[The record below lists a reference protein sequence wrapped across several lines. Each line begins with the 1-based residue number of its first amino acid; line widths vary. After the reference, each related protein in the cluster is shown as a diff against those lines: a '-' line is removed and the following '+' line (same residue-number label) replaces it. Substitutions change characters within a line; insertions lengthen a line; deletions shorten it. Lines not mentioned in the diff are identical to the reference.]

1 MAEQIM
7 QNAAGKTIPAGYKQT
22 EVGVIPEDWDLTPLG
37 NLIEKIEYGSSSKSH
52 VKGLVPVLRMGN
64 LQDGKIN
71 WDDLVFTSNSF
82 EIDKYCLN
90 KGDVL
95 FNRTNSIDLV
105 GKTSIYDGWRKAIFA
120 GYLIRIKTNQLVLDS
135 NYLNFILNTP
145 FARAYGLKVVS
156 VGVSQANI
164 NGQKLKTYPI
174 PHPKQVEEQTAIANV
189 LSDSDALID
198 ALEQLIAKKQ
208 AIKSA
213 TMQQLLTGRTRLPA
227 FTLRPDGTKK
237 GYKPSELGEI
247 PEDWEVMT
255 YGEIFTFLST
265 STNSRADLSNI
276 GEYGYIHYGDIHT
289 KFNNALDLNEFNLP
303 RISSHLAS
311 SSFVENGDVVMA
323 DASEDYEGIGKSVE
337 ICNVG
342 SKKVVAGLHTF
353 LLRDKNKYMADG
365 YRGYLHCIPA
375 VKNSFDR
382 LATGMK
388 VYGLSKNNLAV
399 VPVPVPSQKE
409 QTAIAT
415 ILSDMDN
422 ELQALIQ
429 KLEKASALKQGMM
442 QQLLTG
448 KIRLPLPPNTTQGAS
463 DAN

>member
-7 QNAAGKTIPAGYKQT
+7 QNAVGKNIPAGYKQT
-22 EVGVIPEDWDLTPLG
+22 EVGVIPKDWVVSSIGEVGELTSSKRIFESDYVTDGIPFYRGQEISALIEGKEMKNVCFISKSRFHQLAVRYGAPQRGDILITAVGTLGNSFLVNVDEPFYFKDG
-37 NLIEKIEYGSSSKSH
+37 NLIW
-52 VKGLVPVLRMGN
+52 LRNISG
-64 LQDGKIN
+64 
-71 WDDLVFTSNSF
+71 VFP
-82 EIDKYCLN
+82 
-90 KGDVL
+90 
-95 FNRTNSIDLV
+95 
-105 GKTSIYDGWRKAIFA
+105 
-120 GYLIRIKTNQLVLDS
+120 GYLIRQLHFHKNEIVDNAIGSSQKALTIVVLKDFKFP
-135 NYLNFILNTP
+135 LP
-145 FARAYGLKVVS
+145 
-156 VGVSQANI
+156 I
-164 NGQKLKTYPI
+164 N
-174 PHPKQVEEQTAIANV
+174 KQEQTAIANV

-198 ALEQLIAKKQ
+198 VLEQLIAKKQ
-208 AIKSA
+208 AVKSA

-227 FTLRPDGTKK
+227 FALRPDGTKK

-289 KFNNALDLNEFNLP
+289 KFNNALDLNKFNLP

-337 ICNVG
+337 VCNVG

-353 LLRDKNKYMADG
+353 LLRDKNKYIADG

-375 VKNSFDR
+375 VKNAFDR

-422 ELQALIQ
+422 ELQALTQ
-429 KLEKASALKQGMM
+429 KLEKARALKQGMM

-448 KIRLPLPPNTTQGAS
+448 KIRLPLAVGA
-463 DAN
+463 

>member
-1 MAEQIM
+1 MAEQMM
-7 QNAAGKTIPAGYKQT
+7 QETAGKTIPAGYKQT
-22 EVGVIPEDWDLTPLG
+22 EVGVIPKDWVVSSIGEVGELTSSKRIFESDYVTDGIPFYRGQEISALIEGKEIKNACFISKSRFHQLAVRYGAPQRGDILITAVGTLGNSFLVNVDEPFYFKDG
-37 NLIEKIEYGSSSKSH
+37 NLIW
-52 VKGLVPVLRMGN
+52 LRNISG
-64 LQDGKIN
+64 
-71 WDDLVFTSNSF
+71 VFP
-82 EIDKYCLN
+82 
-90 KGDVL
+90 
-95 FNRTNSIDLV
+95 
-105 GKTSIYDGWRKAIFA
+105 
-120 GYLIRIKTNQLVLDS
+120 GYLIRQLHFHKNEIVDNAIGSSQKALTIVVLKDFKFP
-135 NYLNFILNTP
+135 LP
-145 FARAYGLKVVS
+145 
-156 VGVSQANI
+156 I
-164 NGQKLKTYPI
+164 N
-174 PHPKQVEEQTAIANV
+174 KQEQTAIANV

-213 TMQQLLTGRTRLPA
+213 AMQQLLTGRTRLPA
-227 FTLRPDGTKK
+227 FALRPDGTPK

-311 SSFVENGDVVMA
+311 SSFVENGDVIMA

-375 VKNSFDR
+375 VKNAFDR

-388 VYGLSKNNLAV
+388 VYGLSKNNL
-399 VPVPVPSQKE
+399 
-409 QTAIAT
+409 
-415 ILSDMDN
+415 N
-422 ELQALIQ
+422 
-429 KLEKASALKQGMM
+429 
-442 QQLLTG
+442 
-448 KIRLPLPPNTTQGAS
+448 N
-463 DAN
+463 